1 MKFRGLALMTAML
14 AMAASCVSV
23 QNIPYF
29 QDLSAEN
36 VDTIITATP
45 IVVRPDDKLSI
56 IVNCPDPELS
66 SLFNLPYITKYLGQ
80 TTQGVLNSYS
90 QGVSGYLVGPDGC
103 IDFPV
108 VGKLE
113 VAGKTRP
120 EVQEFIKNE
129 LVSRNLVKDPIVT
142 VDYMN
147 LSVSVMGEVN
157 RPGRIS
163 IDKDRF
169 TLLDALSAAGDL
181 TIYGK
186 RENIKVQR
194 SENGVMKTYFVNL
207 CSAKDILASPVYY
220 MQQND
225 IIYVE
230 PNDVRARQS
239 TVNGNNLLST
249 SFWMS
254 VASLAVTI
262 SYYFFRP

>member
-1 MKFRGLALMTAML
+1 MKFRGLAMMVAML

-23 QNIPYF
+23 KNIPYF

-108 VGKLE
+108 LGKIE
-113 VAGKTRP
+113 IAGKTRP
-120 EVQEFIKNE
+120 EVADHIKDE
-129 LVSRNLVKDPIVT
+129 LISRNLVKDPIVT

-186 RENIKVQR
+186 RESIKVQR
-194 SENGVMKTYFVNL
+194 SEGGVMKTYMVNL